1 MEILHKLLM
10 MKLVLQL
17 IEELPIKNKT
27 VRSVGAPQREK
38 VLFYNIHFFWEIF
51 FIIRAFFQNIAYW
64 INFMISYLNA
74 ATQPLNTQNVTKT
87 LYPNSLN

>member
-1 MEILHKLLM
+1 MKNGNPTQTFREV

-38 VLFYNIHFFWEIF
+38 VLFYNIHF
-51 FIIRAFFQNIAYW
+51 A
-64 INFMISYLNA
+64 
-74 ATQPLNTQNVTKT
+74 
-87 LYPNSLN
+87 